1 MIWNQLFPTSNNN
14 KNDYLKLKCYKLKE
28 VCLIFLLRTLD
39 WIKIS
44 KFNQSWFET
53 GNFIDLERVEDKLQR
68 FQPEGSANCGWAS
81 FNAYQKVK
89 ILQVI
94 WYSQDIPDSLDH
106 PQKEKIWYNSH
117 IWNSSATLWQKFNFI
132 FIPFPP

>member
-1 MIWNQLFPTSNNN
+1 MIWNQL
-14 KNDYLKLKCYKLKE
+14 KCYELKE
-28 VCLIFLLRTLD
+28 ACLFFLLRTLD

-68 FQPEGSANCGWAS
+68 FQPEGNANCGWTF
-81 FNAYQKVK
+81 FNVYQKVK

-94 WYSQDIPDSLDH
+94 WYSQDIPNSLEDH
-106 PQKEKIWYNSH
+106 PQKEKKIDT
-117 IWNSSATLWQKFNFI
+117 TLI
-132 FIPFPP
+132 SEAAVPPCGKILTLFSFLFLHNCWCVLANYDIK